1 MKKTIYFFTTVTLCS
16 LCIFSYPQIL
26 SAQDNTSEKTE
37 VTFMVSGTGD
47 YAKTQ
52 KEKLEQQLLPYF
64 PDIEITVEAYP
75 EEQYYTL
82 LNTKLS
88 MGKVQIFLIFSQI
101 LPDLMQYKSLPR
113 QDILNRSMI
122 WNLFKKLL
130 LKIKNLSAAMDMY
143 IP

>member
-88 MGKVQIFLIFSQI
+88 MGEGPDFLIFSQI

>member
-88 MGKVQIFLIFSQI
+88 MGEG
-101 LPDLMQYKSLPR
+101 PD
-113 QDILNRSMI
+113 
-122 WNLFKKLL
+122 FF
-130 LKIKNLSAAMDMY
+130 A
-143 IP
+143 

>member
-1 MKKTIYFFTTVTLCS
+1 M
-16 LCIFSYPQIL
+16 YPQIL

-75 EEQYYTL
+75 EESEGFFQGGTGVGQHADFVFL
-82 LNTKLS
+82 AFNQRGELFEELS
-88 MGKVQIFLIFSQI
+88 VSLTFVGKGGFKTCFHVSEFSDI
-101 LPDLMQYKSLPR
+101 KTGSLP
-113 QDILNRSMI
+113 
-122 WNLFKKLL
+122 KKRTC
-130 LKIKNLSAAMDMY
+130 
-143 IP
+143 